1 MPGMRFRARL
11 LRALGPT
18 MGPVAPVEGLRAAGG
33 GALGLA
39 LAAVLLA
46 PHADLRLA
54 LAMIAPFGA
63 TAVLV
68 FAVPNSPLAQPWSAV
83 MGNTVSALV
92 AVAVVRVVPEPVLA
106 AALACGLAILAMALA
121 RALHPPGGAVALTVA
136 LNPDAI
142 QAVGFRFVLA
152 PVAVG
157 TAALVLI
164 AVAYARATGRRYP
177 FRQPEAANPHGIAD
191 RPPSERL
198 GLGADELRALLDEF
212 RQSANVG
219 VEDLARLIAG
229 AEQRAAAQR
238 LHGLTVAGIMSRDLV
253 TVLPETPRAEVAAIF
268 TERGFTSLPVVT
280 REGEY
285 HGLIFQIHL
294 IRGDGDG
301 SVPAAA
307 LMTTDLPGVSLGT
320 PLGDLLPLLADGA
333 VDAVPVLRAEMIV
346 GIVTRTDLVAALAR
360 RLALETGGDLPSIP
374 PQAAPD
380 DRRGLTPPG
389 PGA

>member
-1 MPGMRFRARL
+1 MPAVRFRARL
-11 LRALGPT
+11 LRAVGPT
-18 MGPVAPVEGLRAAGG
+18 MGAVALAEGLRAAGG
-33 GALGLA
+33 AALGLA

-92 AVAVVRVVPEPVLA
+92 AVAVVQVVPAPTLA
-106 AALACGLAILAMALA
+106 AALACGLAILAMAMA

-136 LNPDAI
+136 LNPEAI
-142 QAVGFRFVLA
+142 HAVGFRFVLA
-152 PVAVG
+152 PVALG
-157 TAALVLI
+157 TVALVLI

-177 FRQPEAANPHGIAD
+177 FRQPEDANKHGTAD
-191 RPPSERL
+191 RPPAERL
-198 GLGADELRALLDEF
+198 GLGTAELRGLLDEF

-238 LHGLTVAGIMSRDLV
+238 LHGLTVAEIMSRDLV
-253 TVLPETPRAEVAAIF
+253 TVLPEATREEVGAIF
-268 TERGFTSLPVVT
+268 VEWGFTSLPVVT
-280 REGEY
+280 RDGEY
-285 HGLIFQIHL
+285 RGVIFQIHL
-294 IRGDGDG
+294 IRDHGDGRA
-301 SVPAAA
+301 PAEA
-307 LMTTDLPGVSLGT
+307 LMTTELPAVSLGT
-320 PLGDLLPLLADGA
+320 PVGDLLPLLAEGE
-333 VDAVPVLRAEMIV
+333 VHAVPVLRAEAIV

-360 RLALETGGDLPSIP
+360 RLALAGSPASLPGEGQRP
-374 PQAAPD
+374 VLP
-380 DRRGLTPPG
+380 
-389 PGA
+389 